1 MPFLRDEDI
10 RWLTG
15 FRDSAEY
22 ELDLRGL
29 DHAHAEASVARMIE
43 RSRFLPPRDVVIR
56 LDRPSATSG
65 ETPFRHIGRLL
76 VAALRAGAV
85 SRCKPLPE
93 SGSGWWVALAGNPN
107 AAGEDGEG
115 AGGGK

>member
-10 RWLTG
+10 RRLVG

-29 DHAHAEASVARMIE
+29 DRAHAEASVARLIE
-43 RSRFLPPRDVVIR
+43 RSRFLPPRQVVIR

-65 ETPFRHIGRLL
+65 ETLFRPIGRLL
-76 VAALRAGAV
+76 VAALRAGTVA
-85 SRCKPLPE
+85 RCKPLPE
-93 SGSGWWVALAGNPN
+93 SGGGWWVALAGNPN
-107 AAGEDGEG
+107 AKEDTKKAED
-115 AGGGK
+115 